1 MVENNSTNLT
11 EDEAELYDRQ
21 IRLWGLESQ
30 KRLHAAEV
38 LLIGIKGLGAEVCK
52 NLILAGIKSL
62 TILDSGVVTEED
74 SCYQFLAPTDQIGK
88 SRAEASLERAQALNP
103 LVKVTADTDRVD
115 DKDDDFFTK
124 WSVVIATECTKE
136 QLIRIS
142 NICHKSSVKF
152 FCADVFGFYGYTFA
166 DLQEHEFA
174 EERTVQ
180 KPVVNEVDGKEKFE
194 KTKITVK
201 QSLSFLPLENALDID
216 WTSEKYKKMLST
228 MGSSYFI
235 VKVLLKFRSQMGRNP
250 QPATRDEDIE
260 KLKKLRD
267 SELSDMS
274 VPLEKVPDQCFQSV
288 FSQLSPVCA
297 IVGGV
302 LAQEVIKTVSQN
314 GTPHNNMFFFNP
326 ENSSGKVVCLGNDV

>member
-1 MVENNSTNLT
+1 MVESHCNNLT

-30 KRLHAAEV
+30 KRLHSAEV
-38 LLIGIKGLGAEVCK
+38 LLIGIKGLGAEVSK

-74 SCYQFLAPTDQIGK
+74 YCYQFLAPTDQIGK
-88 SRAEASLERAQALNP
+88 NRAVASLERAQALNP
-103 LVKVTADTDRVD
+103 LVKVTADTDHVD

-124 WSVVIATECTKE
+124 WSVVIATECSQE

-142 NICHKSSVKF
+142 NVCHKASVKF
-152 FCADVFGFYGYTFA
+152 FCSDVFGFYGFTFA

-174 EERTVQ
+174 EERTIQ
-180 KPVVNEVDGKEKFE
+180 KQVVNKTDGKQNFVKS
-194 KTKITVK
+194 KITVK
-201 QSLSFLPLENALDID
+201 QSLSFQPLEYALNVD
-216 WTSEKYKKMLST
+216 WTSEEYKKLLSS
-228 MGSSYFI
+228 MDSSYFI
-235 VKVLLKFRSQMGRNP
+235 IKVLLKFRSQVHRNP
-250 QPATRDEDIE
+250 QPATRIEDIE
-260 KLKKLRD
+260 VLKKLRD
-267 SELSDMS
+267 VELAEIS
-274 VPLEKVPDQCFQSV
+274 VPLGKVPDQCFQSV

-302 LAQEVIKTVSQN
+302 LAQEVIKTVSQK

-326 ENSSGKVVCLGNDV
+326 ENSSGKVMCLGSDV

>member
-1 MVENNSTNLT
+1 MVESYSTNLT

-38 LLIGIKGLGAEVCK
+38 LLIGIKGLGSEVCK

-62 TILDSGVVTEED
+62 TILDSGIVTEED
-74 SCYQFLAPTDQIGK
+74 SCYQFLAPVDQIGK
-88 SRAEASLERAQALNP
+88 NRAVASLERAQALNP
-103 LVKVTADTDRVD
+103 LVKVTADTDGVD

-136 QLIRIS
+136 QLLHINS
-142 NICHKSSVKF
+142 ICHKANVKF
-152 FCADVFGFYGYTFA
+152 FCADVFGFFGYTFA

-174 EERTVQ
+174 EERTIQ
-180 KPVVNEVDGKEKFE
+180 KAVVNEIDGKEKFM
-194 KTKITVK
+194 KSKITVK
-201 QSLSFLPLENALDID
+201 QSLSFQSLNNALDID
-216 WTSEKYKKMLST
+216 WTNEKYKKLLSS
-228 MGSSYFI
+228 MDSSYFI
-235 VKVLLKFRSQMGRNP
+235 IKVLLKFRSQICRNP
-250 QPATRDEDIE
+250 QPTTRNEDIE
-260 KLKKLRD
+260 VLKKLRD
-267 SELSDMS
+267 SELSEVS
-274 VPLEKVPDQCFQSV
+274 VPLEKVPDHCFQSV

-326 ENSSGKVVCLGNDV
+326 ENSSGKVMCLKSDL